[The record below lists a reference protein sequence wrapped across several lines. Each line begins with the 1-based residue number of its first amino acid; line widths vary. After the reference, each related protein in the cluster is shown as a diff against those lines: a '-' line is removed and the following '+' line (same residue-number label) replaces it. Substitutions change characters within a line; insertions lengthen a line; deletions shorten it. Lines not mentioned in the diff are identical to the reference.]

1 MDVWGSR
8 RFRVRGAVALAAIAA
23 VAIVMGSCDFHSTPS
38 GPEGVVEHFTQL
50 MDDRDAAGAAALTSY
65 PSGAESTLKSMFDG
79 LQPGKPDYKLV
90 QFISLDGDS
99 AMFNLKA
106 AWNFGPGKDWSYDLQ
121 GNIRKLAIGWRIS
134 WDPAVVMPQLDY
146 KRSVKLV
153 RTEATPPPKVNDND
167 GQPLLTQQT
176 INVIKVDPTKTG
188 DLVGTTNALAD
199 AIAPVAPLITGAS
212 LMQQVAGSQGK
223 PITAVSLRE
232 DDFAILEPRMASIPG
247 VVMEKQ
253 PRLIVADRRVWSPMT
268 EALQKVWQENRDQHA
283 GWGVQLFE
291 PDGKMVTQLAGYQGP
306 PGPDIASTMDQKL
319 QRAAEDAVVS
329 VGTAASI
336 VAIQPS
342 TGAVVAA
349 AQNNY
354 ASAQGAPAF
363 TATYPVGGAMDLF
376 KAVASIQKKKAPQD
390 VSVQDAAEAAAM
402 LGVGI
407 GFKVPGLDET
417 TGRLPIGGRG
427 VEQVKQGAN
436 DPILASPFG
445 MAIAAATI
453 ARGSVAPPMIEIGR
467 PGTTEAKLE
476 PLPGDVVDK
485 LRGMLRD
492 ATASP
497 QEVTVARYA
506 GVTAFTANAGSDGWL
521 IANAGDLAFAI
532 HIDDVD
538 SGDAT
543 SRMAARMLQ
552 SLATPDDKK

>member
-8 RFRVRGAVALAAIAA
+8 RFRVRGAVALAGVAA
-23 VAIVMGSCDFHSTPS
+23 LAIVIGSCDFHRTPS
-38 GPEGVVEHFTQL
+38 GPKGVVEHFTQL

-65 PSGAESTLKSMFDG
+65 PSGAEGTLKSMFDG

-90 QFISLDGDS
+90 QFIGLDADS

-106 AWNFGPGKDWSYDLQ
+106 SWNFGPGKDWSYDLQ

-134 WDPAVVMPQLDY
+134 WDPTIVMPQLDY
-146 KRSVKLV
+146 KRTVKLV
-153 RTEATPPPKVNDND
+153 RTEAAPPPKVNDND

-176 INVIKVDPTKTG
+176 INVIKVDPTKTH
-188 DLVGTTNALAD
+188 DPVATTNALAD
-199 AIAPVAPLITGAS
+199 AISPVAPLITGGS
-212 LMQQVAGSQGK
+212 LMQQLAEAKGQPVA
-223 PITAVSLRE
+223 AVSLRE

-253 PRLIVADRRVWSPMT
+253 PKLIVADRRVWSPMT
-268 EALQKVWQENRDQHA
+268 EALQKVWQENRDEHA

-291 PDGKMVTQLAGYQGP
+291 PDGKLVTQLAGYQGP
-306 PGPDIASTMDQKL
+306 PGPDIASTLDQKL

-349 AQNNY
+349 AQNTY

-363 TATYPVGGAMDLF
+363 TGAYPVGGASDLF
-376 KAVASIQKKKAPQD
+376 KAVAAITKKKSPQD
-390 VSVQDAAEAAAM
+390 VSVQDAAEAAAS

-407 GFKVPGLDET
+407 GFKVPGLEET
-417 TGRLPIGGRG
+417 TGRLPIAGRG
-427 VEQVKQGAN
+427 VEQVKQGTN

-467 PGTTEAKLE
+467 PGTTEAKLD
-476 PLPGDVVDK
+476 PLSGDVVDK

-492 ATASP
+492 ATGRP
-497 QEVTVARYA
+497 QEATVSRFG
-506 GVTAFTANAGSDGWL
+506 GVTAFATDAGNDGWML
-521 IANAGDLAFAI
+521 ANAGDLAFAI
-532 HIDDVD
+532 HISDID

-552 SLATPDDKK
+552 SLSTPDDNK